1 MDWQSVLELVLKVIL
16 YVVDLIG
23 LLMLYGKLG
32 EKKWIAIVPFFNEYA
47 LFKRVYSTKAFWI
60 YMICDLLGSVLVAF
74 ESVALSI
81 IGVALFIV
89 VIVYQVKFAK
99 NFAAAFGKGKGFAVL
114 TFLFP
119 AAIYLYAGYSKKLQY
134 IGNPNA

>member
-1 MDWQSVLELVLKVIL
+1 MEWQNVLEIVLKVIL

-32 EKKWIAIVPFFNEYA
+32 EKKWIAIIPFFNEYA

-60 YMICDLLGSVLVAF
+60 YMICDLVGSVLLGFDAF
-74 ESVALSI
+74 VLSF
-81 IGVALFIV
+81 IGIVLLVV